1 MADATS
7 CVKIL
12 LIALSTNRIKLL
24 RVNFSETFKGLFN
37 HSMYCM
43 TYIFR

>member
-12 LIALSTNRIKLL
+12 LVALSTKRIKLL
-24 RVNFSETFKGLFN
+24 RVNFSETFKGFFN
-37 HSMYCM
+37 NGMYCM
-43 TYIFR
+43 NYIFR

>member
-12 LIALSTNRIKLL
+12 LIASTNRIKLL
-24 RVNFSETFKGLFN
+24 RVNFSETFKGFFN